1 MKNDN
6 GESFNNFNEEILIK
20 DRMAIAGGYTKKSI
34 EILSSNNLNLYEDV
48 KEDNNE
54 DNNDESEKNDIEV
67 PKKNEQKRNSQTKN
81 IQKNNILLV
90 KPSKF
95 KKEKEKNEEDL
106 FFINKDNTKN
116 KKNNENL
123 KDEYDNEDSKNKSSS
138 SFNKEENEKNINNK
152 KPKKDRLIKMIKR
165 KKTKYNININTNDNE
180 EKDELENYKPD
191 FNIKIFYEGK
201 GLTIKIS
208 KEDNFSNCML
218 IIQKK
223 LLPFYKL
230 CDYDILYK
238 LKNLDPKIVG
248 NEKLVDIIDDS
259 DDSPTFYLRKKSKKN
274 INNKDTTVSIENFPS
289 FTDLATELNKF
300 FEKEKRESNFTV
312 DYKGSICKVSFSESE
327 KAFSLIIFLTK
338 IKKNNP
344 IFKRLKI
351 SMDYKL
357 NAIIDVKQLRQKP
370 IKLILPL
377 INKNNKTIDNNRND
391 YNKKLIKINTEKQI
405 NNFKSRNYNILNYNN
420 NFNSMGNQKKRE
432 YDSYMSSIK
441 DKEIIH
447 SESKLIKNK
456 LKKHESS
463 LEKYKQNNRKSRN
476 IIETNYII
484 DSQQNI
490 NSNNINNNNNDS
502 ISEKSEKINPK
513 FSRLRSTNFIFDLSK
528 YQKKNTLRNNSINY
542 RKDVNDNENEN
553 ENERYFSPKMGPIK
567 KSNFYNLFVNNVS
580 KKYKDHLKD
589 KNNIK
594 DSLLKLKLI

>member
-1 MKNDN
+1 
-6 GESFNNFNEEILIK
+6 
-20 DRMAIAGGYTKKSI
+20 
-34 EILSSNNLNLYEDV
+34 
-48 KEDNNE
+48 
-54 DNNDESEKNDIEV
+54 
-67 PKKNEQKRNSQTKN
+67 
-81 IQKNNILLV
+81 
-90 KPSKF
+90 
-95 KKEKEKNEEDL
+95 
-106 FFINKDNTKN
+106 
-116 KKNNENL
+116 
-123 KDEYDNEDSKNKSSS
+123 
-138 SFNKEENEKNINNK
+138 
-152 KPKKDRLIKMIKR
+152 
-165 KKTKYNININTNDNE
+165 
-180 EKDELENYKPD
+180 
-191 FNIKIFYEGK
+191 
-201 GLTIKIS
+201 
-208 KEDNFSNCML
+208 
-218 IIQKK
+218 
-223 LLPFYKL
+223 
-230 CDYDILYK
+230 
-238 LKNLDPKIVG
+238 
-248 NEKLVDIIDDS
+248 
-259 DDSPTFYLRKKSKKN
+259 
-274 INNKDTTVSIENFPS
+274 
-289 FTDLATELNKF
+289 
-300 FEKEKRESNFTV
+300 
-312 DYKGSICKVSFSESE
+312 
-327 KAFSLIIFLTK
+327 
-338 IKKNNP
+338 
-344 IFKRLKI
+344 
-351 SMDYKL
+351 MDYKL

-405 NNFKSRNYNILNYNN
+405 NNFKSRNYNILYYNN

-490 NSNNINNNNNDS
+490 KSNNINNSNNDS

-553 ENERYFSPKMGPIK
+553 ENERYFSPKMEPIK
-567 KSNFYNLFVNNVS
+567 KANFYNLFVNNVS